1 MKLARVVSTLTLSL
15 VLVACGGGER
25 PAAGGAAA
33 AGGNDKPL
41 TIKGS
46 DTMVI
51 LGQRLAEE
59 YMKVNPGS
67 VVQVNGGGSGTGIA
81 ALINGTVDLAQSS
94 RPMKGDEKEKTAK
107 SRGSE
112 VVEVPVALDA
122 LAVFV
127 HASNPLQNLTIAQ
140 VKDIFQGKV
149 KNWSE
154 IGGPNAPI
162 VLYGRESSSGTYDY
176 FREHVLEKGD
186 FAPAVQTLQGT
197 AAIINA
203 VGQDTNGI
211 GYGGIAYAKEVR
223 PLGISAAGAQPVTP
237 SEATVADGTYPLS
250 RKLFF
255 YHPASAPERVTKF
268 VQWTL
273 TPEAQALVTRVGY
286 FPLATTAGTATGTA
300 TSAATDTA
308 ATTTDTA
315 SSTDTASTGTA
326 Q

>member
-1 MKLARVVSTLTLSL
+1 MPAMKLVARIVSTFILPVALL
-15 VLVACGGGER
+15 ACGGREQ
-25 PAAGGAAA
+25 AAGNT
-33 AGGNDKPL
+33 GGNDRSSTKPL

-59 YMKVNPGS
+59 YMKKNPGA

-94 RPMKGDEKEKTAK
+94 REMKVDEKQKAAK
-107 SRGSE
+107 ARGSE
-112 VVEVPVALDA
+112 IVEQAVALDG

-127 HASNPLQNLTIAQ
+127 HNTNPLQSLSIAQ
-140 VKDIFQGKV
+140 VRDLFQGKV
-149 KNWSE
+149 KNWNQV
-154 IGGPNAPI
+154 GGPDAPV

-176 FREHVLEKGD
+176 FREHVLAKGD

-203 VGQDTNGI
+203 VGRDRNGI
-211 GYGGIAYAKEVR
+211 GYGGIAYAKDVR
-223 PLGISAAGAQPVTP
+223 PLAISVEGKAAVAP

-255 YHPASAPERVTKF
+255 YHSQNAPERVTKF
-268 VQWTL
+268 VQWAL

-286 FPLATTAGTATGTA
+286 FPLN
-300 TSAATDTA
+300 
-308 ATTTDTA
+308 
-315 SSTDTASTGTA
+315 